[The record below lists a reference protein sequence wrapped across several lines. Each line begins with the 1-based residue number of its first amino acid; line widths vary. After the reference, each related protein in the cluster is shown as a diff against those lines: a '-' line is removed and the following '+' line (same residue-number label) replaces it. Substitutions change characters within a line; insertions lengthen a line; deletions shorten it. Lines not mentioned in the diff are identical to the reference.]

1 MLASLCEAH
10 ENSGLFR
17 PFAKSQTHKS
27 PDLRDLAMAIA
38 VHSRSADV
46 ARKKQMKCSQ
56 NRRFSRGL
64 VTALTLF
71 LAVGHWF
78 YWIARRSG
86 VLSARKLLTS
96 FTIAAASMASPI
108 AFLRLS
114 TNANFQQE
122 GN

>member
-1 MLASLCEAH
+1 M
-10 ENSGLFR
+10 
-17 PFAKSQTHKS
+17 
-27 PDLRDLAMAIA
+27 
-38 VHSRSADV
+38 HSRSADV
-46 ARKKQMKCSQ
+46 ARKKHMKM
-56 NRRFSRGL
+56 FSKSAILAGL
-64 VTALTLF
+64 VTARTLF
-71 LAVGHWF
+71 LVVGHWF